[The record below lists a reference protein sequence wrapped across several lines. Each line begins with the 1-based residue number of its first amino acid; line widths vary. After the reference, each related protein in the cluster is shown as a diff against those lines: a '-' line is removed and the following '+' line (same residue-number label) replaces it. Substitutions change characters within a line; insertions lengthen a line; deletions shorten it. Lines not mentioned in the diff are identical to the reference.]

1 MAVASHHSVSPSLRD
16 PVSSPPSLQLHT
28 IPPEDPLV
36 YDMICAADTIGV
48 FQIESRAQMTM
59 LPRLRP
65 RCFYDLVIE
74 VAIVRPGPIQGD
86 MVHPYLRRRNGEE
99 PVTYP
104 DERVKDVLGKTLG
117 VPLFQEQVMSIA
129 IVGAG
134 FSPGEADRLRRA
146 MAAWKRK
153 GDKLKQFR
161 SRFIDGMLQRGYERD
176 FAERCFRQIEGF
188 SEYGFPESHAASFAL
203 LVYVSAWLKRHHPAA
218 FAAALINSQPMGF
231 YAPAQIVR
239 DAQEHGVEVRPVD
252 VNKSG
257 WDCTVG
263 KGKRLRDEE
272 RERRSGKAIECT
284 RPATGPRTPS
294 LHDSVSPSLR
304 LGMRL
309 VKGLR
314 KEDGEAIA
322 GAVKRAGP
330 FESIRALRRASG
342 VSIAALRRLAAADAF
357 TSMGLDR
364 QRALWEIR
372 ALPEKELPMFEDEKA
387 AGDVAPRQ
395 LNLPHIPAARQVVH
409 DYASLRLSLK
419 AHPMSFLRDDLR
431 AMRITEAKELQ
442 DEARWPQGKSITVAG
457 LVLVRQR
464 PATANG
470 IVFMTL
476 EDETGIANLIVQRE
490 IYQRYRPVARH
501 GVILLARGRV
511 ERQGAV
517 VHVHVRSLAGLD
529 ERMAALAA
537 RSRDF
542 R

>member
-1 MAVASHHSVSPSLRD
+1 
-16 PVSSPPSLQLHT
+16 
-28 IPPEDPLV
+28 
-36 YDMICAADTIGV
+36 MICAADTVGV

-104 DERVKDVLGKTLG
+104 DERVKNVLGKTLG

-134 FSPGEADRLRRA
+134 FAPGEADRLRRA

-153 GDKLKQFR
+153 GDKLQQFR
-161 SRFIDGMLQRGYERD
+161 TRFITGMLQRGYERD
-176 FAERCFRQIEGF
+176 FAQRCFRQIEGF

-239 DAQEHGVEVRPVD
+239 DAREHGVEVRPVD
-252 VNKSG
+252 VNRSG
-257 WDCTVG
+257 WDCSVEEG
-263 KGKRLRDEE
+263 KKRRSHEE
-272 RERRSGKAIECT
+272 MERRSGEVID
-284 RPATGPRTPS
+284 RILPATGPHTSS
-294 LHDSVSPSLR
+294 LRDFVSPSLR

-314 KEDGEAIA
+314 REDAEAIA
-322 GAVKRAGP
+322 GAVKRDGP
-330 FESIRALRRASG
+330 FDSIRALRRASG
-342 VSIAALRRLAAADAF
+342 VSIATLRRLAAADAF

-364 QRALWEIR
+364 QRALWEIG
-372 ALPEKELPMFEDEKA
+372 ALPEKELPMFEDEPA
-387 AGDVAPRQ
+387 AGDAASRQ
-395 LNLPHIPAARQVVH
+395 LNLPHIPGARQVVH

-419 AHPMSFLRDDLR
+419 AHPMSFLRDELR
-431 AMRITEAKELQ
+431 AMRITEAGELK
-442 DEARWPQGKSITVAG
+442 DESRWPQGKSIAVAG

-501 GVILLARGRV
+501 GVIILARGRV

-529 ERMAALAA
+529 ERMEALAA
-537 RSRDF
+537 RARNF

>member
-1 MAVASHHSVSPSLRD
+1 
-16 PVSSPPSLQLHT
+16 
-28 IPPEDPLV
+28 
-36 YDMICAADTIGV
+36 
-48 FQIESRAQMTM
+48 
-59 LPRLRP
+59 
-65 RCFYDLVIE
+65 
-74 VAIVRPGPIQGD
+74 
-86 MVHPYLRRRNGEE
+86 
-99 PVTYP
+99 
-104 DERVKDVLGKTLG
+104 

-129 IVGAG
+129 IVAAG
-134 FSPGEADRLRRA
+134 FSPGEADQLRRA
-146 MAAWKRK
+146 MAAWRRK
-153 GDKLKQFR
+153 GDRLQQFR
-161 SRFIDGMLQRGYERD
+161 TRFIGGMLQRGYERD

-252 VNKSG
+252 VNCSG
-257 WDCTVG
+257 WDCAVEG
-263 KGKRLRDEE
+263 GKRLRDKE
-272 RERRSGKAIECT
+272 RERRSGEVIE
-284 RPATGPRTPS
+284 RILPATGLRTPS
-294 LHDSVSPSLR
+294 LRDSVSPSLR

-314 KEDGEAIA
+314 REDAETIAEA
-322 GAVKRAGP
+322 VNRHGP
-330 FESIRALRRASG
+330 FASIRALRRASG

-372 ALPEKELPMFEDEKA
+372 ALPENELPMFADEQANDDA
-387 AGDVAPRQ
+387 APGQ
-395 LNLPHIPAARQVVH
+395 IMLPSIPAAQQVVH
-409 DYASLRLSLK
+409 DYAALRLSLK
-419 AHPMSFLRDDLR
+419 AHPMSFLRNELR
-431 AMRITEAKELQ
+431 AMRITEAGELE
-442 DEARWPQGKSITVAG
+442 DESRWPHGRSIAVAG

-501 GVILLARGRV
+501 GVIVLARGRV
-511 ERQGAV
+511 ERQGEV
-517 VHVHVRSLAGLD
+517 VHVHVRSLEGLD
-529 ERMAALAA
+529 ERMSALAA